1 MAPVGLPLERRA
13 EPGARVEMAGARTLS
28 ISGAK
33 TSLIRR
39 GSRDY
44 SLEHYAKQQITPVT
58 IQQMLLLSNSKQRQK
73 LASALQNE
81 LLVRVAKRFNE
92 MSELPPKL
100 LETKPVQRV
109 TMLYYTF
116 FQDLA
121 AMPAP
126 NTEEREK
133 NFNHLCQEF
142 YMRDAATLPSIARG
156 LRQFKRGPPPV
167 SASTIKMLDAQLD
180 DLFTARLSVRM
191 LIGQQCGIA
200 GRSKIKR
207 GLCVAE
213 VAREAAENTRAL
225 CLQRFGVCPEI
236 QVKGHLDFKFT
247 YVESHLH
254 HMLFELLKNSVRAVI
269 EQHRGAAGA
278 ARRKRLRLS
287 ADHHLGPD
295 GLPPVLVAISGGRED
310 VVIKVSDEGGGIPR
324 SEMAK
329 IWSYEYTTIPDEDV
343 RSSEEANEAPVDSD
357 EANIDASATVDEDE
371 EPITFRSNFVGMGYG
386 LPISRVFARYFGG
399 DLKIMSTEG
408 WGTDAYIYINRL
420 ESAAVET
427 LPE

>member
-1 MAPVGLPLERRA
+1 MGLRA
-13 EPGARVEMAGARTLS
+13 LS
-28 ISGAK
+28 ISGVR
-33 TSLIRR
+33 SSIVRR

-44 SLEHYAKQQITPVT
+44 SLEHYAKQAITPVT
-58 IQQMLLLSNSKQRQK
+58 IQQMLLLNNSRQR
-73 LASALQNE
+73 LALAPALQNE
-81 LLVRVAKRFNE
+81 LLIRVAKRYTD

-109 TMLYYTF
+109 TMLYYKF
-116 FQDLA
+116 FQDLG
-121 AMPAP
+121 AMEAP
-126 NTEEREK
+126 NSEEREK
-133 NFNHLCQEF
+133 VFNHLLQEF

-156 LRQFKRGPPPV
+156 LREFKKGFPPP
-167 SASTIKMLDAQLD
+167 SLSTIKMLDAQLD

-269 EQHRGAAGA
+269 EQHQGEAGA

-287 ADHHLGPD
+287 SEQDLGPD
-295 GLPPVLVAISGGRED
+295 GLPPVLVAISGGKED

-324 SEMAK
+324 SELPK
-329 IWSYEYTTIPDEDV
+329 IWSYEYTTIPDEEV
-343 RSSEEANEAPVDSD
+343 QNSVAANEAPVDSEGSED
-357 EANIDASATVDEDE
+357 IDGDE
-371 EPITFRSNFVGMGYG
+371 EEEEPVTFRSNFVGMGYG